1 MIVFLAWGV
10 HPGAQAPERMGLGKD
25 VLVSCRTRATLR
37 DREIT
42 AHFYSIQACPNARP
56 HERTSARARMP
67 AHGSVSTAERNLA

>member
-37 DREIT
+37 DHCPLLFNTGLPERAAARE
-42 AHFYSIQACPNARP
+42 
-56 HERTSARARMP
+56 HERTSANT
-67 AHGSVSTAERNLA
+67 GSRLGKHS